1 MEIKPIAYYRGP
13 LGEKFGTPRQAGLV
27 PGLAGVVEFCDGFEP
42 AMLDGLEGFDY
53 VWLIWG
59 FSLNRPLEG
68 VAEGPFDGVAS
79 KVRPP
84 RLGGNEKMG
93 VFATRS
99 PYRPN
104 PLGLSSVRLAGID
117 AAAGCLEVLGADL
130 VDGTPIYD
138 IKPYVEYADSHPSV
152 RSGFA
157 AEAPGKALKVVWE
170 DASMRDET
178 LEAILSLDPRPAYQD
193 DPSRI
198 YGLSFKGKNI
208 RFRVEGD
215 VLTVLGC

>member
-27 PGLAGVVEFCDGFEP
+27 PDLSGTVEFCEGFEP

-53 VWLIWG
+53 IWLIWG
-59 FSLNRPLEG
+59 FSLNRPSD
-68 VAEGPFDGVAS
+68 VAGDGPFDGVAS

-84 RLGGNEKMG
+84 RLGGNGKMG

-104 PLGLSSVRLAGID
+104 PLGLSSVRLTGID
-117 AAAGCLEVLGADL
+117 AAAGRLEVLGADL

-138 IKPYVEYADSHPSV
+138 IKPYVVYADSHPDA

-157 AEAPGKALKVVWE
+157 AEAPASDLMVVWP
-170 DASMRDET
+170 DPSLRDET
-178 LEAILSLDPRPAYQD
+178 LERILSLDPRPAYQD

-198 YGLSFKGKNI
+198 YGLSFKGRNI
-208 RFRVEGD
+208 SFRVEGD
-215 VLTVLGC
+215 VLTVLSC

>member
-27 PGLAGVVEFCDGFEP
+27 PDLAGTVEFCEGFEP

-53 VWLIWG
+53 IWLIWG
-59 FSLNRPLEG
+59 FSLNRPSEG

-104 PLGLSSVRLAGID
+104 PLGLSAVHLVRID
-117 AAAGCLEVLGADL
+117 AAAGRLQVLGADL
-130 VDGTPIYD
+130 VDGTPIFD
-138 IKPYVEYADSHPSV
+138 IKPYVVYADSHPDA

-157 AEAPGKALKVVWE
+157 AEAPRKALKVVWE
-170 DASMRDET
+170 NPSARDEN

-198 YGLSFKGKNI
+198 YGLSYNGRNI
-208 RFRVEGD
+208 RFRIEGD
-215 VLTVLGC
+215 VLTVLSC